1 MEFVKMQ
8 AIGNDYI
15 YLFTNQK
22 IENLN
27 ELAKKLSRR
36 RFSVGGDGLVVV
48 SDSDIADK
56 KMRIFN
62 SDGSEAEMC
71 GNAIRCVGKYL
82 YDRKKLE
89 KSVLT
94 IETKAGIKT
103 LELDVKG
110 GKADSVRVRM
120 GAPNFAAKDIPM
132 LINAERALNY
142 PLPLPE
148 GDVVASSVSV
158 GNPHT
163 VIFAD
168 SLEIP
173 DFEKRGREI
182 ENHYLFPN
190 RTNVEFVK
198 INSRS
203 EVEVR
208 VYERGAKETLGCGT
222 GATAVVAV
230 TTELN
235 LTDDR
240 VTVKLL
246 GGELFIEKKDG
257 ELFMSGG
264 ADIVY
269 EGKII

>member
-22 IENLN
+22 IDNLN
-27 ELAKKLSRR
+27 ELAKELSKR
-36 RFSVGGDGLVVV
+36 RFSIGADGLVTV
-48 SDSDIADK
+48 SDSSIADK

-71 GNAIRCVGKYL
+71 GNAIRCVAKYL
-82 YDRKKLE
+82 YESKILQKNVI
-89 KSVLT
+89 S

-103 LELDVKG
+103 LFLTVENGEVTKVK
-110 GKADSVRVRM
+110 VNM
-120 GAPNFAAKDIPM
+120 GAPSFDPKVIPM
-132 LINAERALNY
+132 LISSDNSLNY
-142 PLPLPE
+142 SLPLPK
-148 GDVVASSVSV
+148 GDLIVSSVSV

-163 VIFAD
+163 VLFVD
-168 SLEIP
+168 SLDIE
-173 DFEKRGREI
+173 DFEEKGKEI

-198 INSRS
+198 ILNRG
-203 EVEVR
+203 EVEMR

-230 TTELN
+230 TTKLN
-235 LTDDR
+235 LTDDK
-240 VTVKLL
+240 VKVRLK
-246 GGELFIEKKDG
+246 GGELFIEKEG
-257 ELFMSGG
+257 NTMFMSGD
-264 ADIVY
+264 ANIVY
-269 EGKII
+269 KGTI

>member
-1 MEFVKMQ
+1 MEFIKMQ

-15 YLFTNQK
+15 YLFTNQQ

-27 ELAKKLSRR
+27 ELAEKLSKR
-36 RFSVGGDGLVVV
+36 RFSVGSDGLVIV
-48 SDSDIADK
+48 SDSEVADK

-71 GNAIRCVGKYL
+71 GNAIRCVAKYL
-82 YDRKKLE
+82 YESKTLRKD
-89 KSVLT
+89 VIT

-103 LELDVKG
+103 LYLTLENGIVSLIKVN
-110 GKADSVRVRM
+110 M
-120 GAPNFAAKDIPM
+120 GTASFDPKDIGM
-132 LINAERALNY
+132 LISGSSALNY
-142 PLPLPE
+142 VLSIPY
-148 GDVVASSVSV
+148 GDVTVSSVSV

-163 VIFAD
+163 VLFVD
-168 SLEIP
+168 SLDIEN
-173 DFEKRGREI
+173 FEERGKQI
-182 ENHYLFPN
+182 ENHYLYPY

-198 INSRS
+198 IINRG
-203 EVEVR
+203 EVEMR

-240 VTVKLL
+240 VKVKLK
-246 GGELFIEKKDG
+246 GGELFIERLDNTM
-257 ELFMSGG
+257 FMSGD
-264 ADIVY
+264 AHIVY
-269 EGKII
+269 KGII